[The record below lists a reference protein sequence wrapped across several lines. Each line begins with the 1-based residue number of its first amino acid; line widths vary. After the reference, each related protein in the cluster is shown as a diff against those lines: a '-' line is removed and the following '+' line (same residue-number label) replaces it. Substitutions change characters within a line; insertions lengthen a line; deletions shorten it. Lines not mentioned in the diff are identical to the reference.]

1 MNRWS
6 LCWGQHLH
14 DQWRAVAASAHHD
27 EPAFAQARVNVAF
40 PRMLGAAQSMLERL
54 DAVEEGQPY
63 DIEIEMTHV
72 TADIIFRTIFSKPMQ
87 GRMRIASS
95 RHLPAISHWRPSS
108 CCLRCS
114 EARWLTMPWY
124 RWQSNQAARR
134 FVACCTP

>member
-72 TADIIFRTIFSKPMQ
+72 TADIIFRTIFLQAHAGPDAH
-87 GRMRIASS
+87 RIFEAFARYQSLAPKLM
-95 RHLPAISHWRPSS
+95 LPA
-108 CCLRCS
+108 LFGL
-114 EARWLTMPWY
+114 AG
-124 RWQSNQAARR
+124 
-134 FVACCTP
+134 

>member
-1 MNRWS
+1 
-6 LCWGQHLH
+6 
-14 DQWRAVAASAHHD
+14 
-27 EPAFAQARVNVAF
+27 
-40 PRMLGAAQSMLERL
+40 MLERL

-87 GRMRIASS
+87 GPDAHRIFEAFARYQSLAPKLM
-95 RHLPAISHWRPSS
+95 LPA
-108 CCLRCS
+108 LFG
-114 EARWLTMPWY
+114 ARWLTMPWY